1 MVSVFR
7 NLRVVAALFLAGFVG
22 LTILGSTDAVAGDE
36 DSSVAD
42 LMDSAEL
49 RKFVESLARKHIPAQ
64 YEDTRE
70 WGKTKRV
77 QTGLKVS
84 LDGLRVDSER
94 RLREV
99 NHGTWKRYRIDRHPG
114 PDAIQLVVE
123 RVEPR
128 DDGKLRLELSCRAK
142 LFVTGR
148 LAQWERGVQLM
159 SVGMEGDADVWLRA
173 GCDIAVVLDPVKLP
187 PDVTI
192 KPVVTDA
199 RLELFDFR
207 LRRLGH
213 LQGPVTRQLGEGM
226 EEVLQSRLREENV
239 HLADKL
245 NRAIAKKQDRL
256 RFSFSDWATR
266 KWEMLA
272 K

>member
-1 MVSVFR
+1 MPYVSRRSPTVPLAGLVF
-7 NLRVVAALFLAGFVG
+7 LFLGMSLG
-22 LTILGSTDAVAGDE
+22 LTRGARGDEEYSVAG
-36 DSSVAD
+36 

-49 RKFVESLARKHIPAQ
+49 RKFVESLALKHIPAH

-70 WGKTKRV
+70 WGKTKHV

-84 LDGLRVDSER
+84 LDGLRIDSER
-94 RLREV
+94 RMREV
-99 NHGTWKRYRIDRHPG
+99 NHGNWQRYRIDRHPG
-114 PDAIQLVVE
+114 PDSLQLVVE
-123 RVEPR
+123 RVEQKE
-128 DDGKLRLELSCRAK
+128 DGKLRLELSCRAK

-148 LAQWERGVQLM
+148 MAQWERGVQLL
-159 SVGMEGDADVWLRA
+159 SVGMEGDADVRLQA
-173 GCDIAVVLDPVKLP
+173 GCDIAVVLDPLKLP

-207 LRRLGH
+207 LRRVGH
-213 LQGPVTRQLGEGM
+213 LHGPVTRQLGEGM

-239 HLADKL
+239 QLANKL